1 MINTGFLQQLELKV
15 NELLQHNKKQ
25 QATIQQLNTE
35 IEVMKRQLQEAHVNL
50 VELQKKYDNL
60 LIAQTIVK
68 AEKDDI
74 KRAKAKLTRL
84 LETID
89 RCIGQLNAW
98 DPYGERC
105 HQPQITTFKG

>member
-1 MINTGFLQQLELKV
+1 MINTGFLQQLELKI

-35 IEVMKRQLQEAHVNL
+35 IEVMKRQLTEAHVNL

>member
-15 NELLQHNKKQ
+15 NELLQQNKKQ

-74 KRAKAKLTRL
+74 KRAKAKLTKL
-84 LETID
+84 LDTID
-89 RCIGQLNAW
+89 RCIGKLSV
-98 DPYGERC
+98 
-105 HQPQITTFKG
+105 

>member
-1 MINTGFLQQLELKV
+1 MINTGFLQQIELKV

-35 IEVMKRQLQEAHVNL
+35 IEVMKRQLQAAHVDL

-68 AEKDDI
+68 AENGDI
-74 KRAKAKLTRL
+74 KRAKAKLTKL
-84 LETID
+84 LDTID
-89 RCIGQLNAW
+89 RCIGKLSV
-98 DPYGERC
+98 
-105 HQPQITTFKG
+105 

>member
-1 MINTGFLQQLELKV
+1 MFNTGFLQQLELKV

-35 IEVMKRQLQEAHVNL
+35 IEVMKRQLQAAHVDL

-68 AEKDDI
+68 AENGDI
-74 KRAKAKLTRL
+74 KRAKAKLTKL
-84 LETID
+84 LDTID
-89 RCIGQLNAW
+89 RCIGKLSV
-98 DPYGERC
+98 
-105 HQPQITTFKG
+105 

>member
-1 MINTGFLQQLELKV
+1 MINTSFLQQLELKV

-68 AEKDDI
+68 TEKDDI
-74 KRAKAKLTRL
+74 KRAKAKLTKL
-84 LETID
+84 LDTID
-89 RCIGQLNAW
+89 RCIGRLSV
-98 DPYGERC
+98 
-105 HQPQITTFKG
+105 

>member
-35 IEVMKRQLQEAHVNL
+35 IKVMKRQLQEAHVNL

-68 AEKDDI
+68 AENGDI
-74 KRAKAKLTRL
+74 KRAKAKLTKL
-84 LETID
+84 LDTID
-89 RCIGQLNAW
+89 RCIGKLSV
-98 DPYGERC
+98 
-105 HQPQITTFKG
+105 

>member
-1 MINTGFLQQLELKV
+1 VINTGFLQQLELKV

-35 IEVMKRQLQEAHVNL
+35 IEVMKRQLQAAHVDL

-68 AEKDDI
+68 AENGDI
-74 KRAKAKLTRL
+74 KRAKAKLTKL
-84 LETID
+84 LDTID
-89 RCIGQLNAW
+89 RCIGKLSV
-98 DPYGERC
+98 
-105 HQPQITTFKG
+105 

>member
-35 IEVMKRQLQEAHVNL
+35 IEVMKRQLQAAHVDL

-74 KRAKAKLTRL
+74 KRAKAKLTKL
-84 LETID
+84 LDTID
-89 RCIGQLNAW
+89 RCIGKLSV
-98 DPYGERC
+98 
-105 HQPQITTFKG
+105 

>member
-74 KRAKAKLTRL
+74 KRAKAKLTKL
-84 LETID
+84 LDTID
-89 RCIGQLNAW
+89 RCIGRLSV
-98 DPYGERC
+98 
-105 HQPQITTFKG
+105 

>member
-1 MINTGFLQQLELKV
+1 VINTGFLQQLELKV

-35 IEVMKRQLQEAHVNL
+35 IEVMKRQLQAAHVDL

-68 AEKDDI
+68 AEQGDI
-74 KRAKAKLTRL
+74 KRAKAKLTKL
-84 LETID
+84 LDTID
-89 RCIGQLNAW
+89 RCIGKLSV
-98 DPYGERC
+98 
-105 HQPQITTFKG
+105 

>member
-60 LIAQTIVK
+60 LIAQTIVQ
-68 AEKDDI
+68 AENGDI
-74 KRAKAKLTRL
+74 KRAKAKLTKL
-84 LETID
+84 LDTID
-89 RCIGQLNAW
+89 RCIGKLSV
-98 DPYGERC
+98 
-105 HQPQITTFKG
+105 

>member
-35 IEVMKRQLQEAHVNL
+35 IEVMKRQLQAAHVDL

-68 AEKDDI
+68 AEQGDI
-74 KRAKAKLTRL
+74 KRAKAKLTKL
-84 LETID
+84 LDTID
-89 RCIGQLNAW
+89 RCIGKLSV
-98 DPYGERC
+98 
-105 HQPQITTFKG
+105 

>member
-68 AEKDDI
+68 AENGDI
-74 KRAKAKLTRL
+74 KRAKAKLTKL
-84 LETID
+84 LDIID
-89 RCIGQLNAW
+89 RCIGKLSV
-98 DPYGERC
+98 
-105 HQPQITTFKG
+105 

>member
-25 QATIQQLNTE
+25 QAAIQQLNTE
-35 IEVMKRQLQEAHVNL
+35 IEVMKRQLQAAHVDL

-68 AEKDDI
+68 AENGDI
-74 KRAKAKLTRL
+74 KRAKAKLTKL
-84 LETID
+84 LDTID
-89 RCIGQLNAW
+89 RCIGKLSV
-98 DPYGERC
+98 
-105 HQPQITTFKG
+105 

>member
-35 IEVMKRQLQEAHVNL
+35 IEVMKRQLQAAHVDL

-68 AEKDDI
+68 AENGDI
-74 KRAKAKLTRL
+74 KRAKAKLTKL
-84 LETID
+84 LDTID
-89 RCIGQLNAW
+89 RCIGKLSV
-98 DPYGERC
+98 
-105 HQPQITTFKG
+105 

>member
-1 MINTGFLQQLELKV
+1 MINTDFLQQLELKV

-68 AEKDDI
+68 AENGDI
-74 KRAKAKLTRL
+74 KRAKAKLTKL
-84 LETID
+84 LDNID
-89 RCIGQLNAW
+89 RCIGKLSV
-98 DPYGERC
+98 
-105 HQPQITTFKG
+105 

>member
-68 AEKDDI
+68 AENGDI
-74 KRAKAKLTRL
+74 KRAKAKLTKL
-84 LETID
+84 LDTID
-89 RCIGQLNAW
+89 CCIGKLSV
-98 DPYGERC
+98 
-105 HQPQITTFKG
+105 